1 MKKLTEKEKRKAR
14 YFKLSSH
21 VIEAIRLHNLKELND
36 SVKYINCSLKEIYE
50 LKINRDENI
59 QKALE
64 ENVRKG

>member
-1 MKKLTEKEKRKAR
+1 
-14 YFKLSSH
+14 
-21 VIEAIRLHNLKELND
+21 D